1 MLLLYLSRVLLC
13 RTVQDPKC
21 PANHGATGLPP
32 RRTYHSTQRLANRY
46 WRYANRDSR
55 YANRGSCVFTPRAS
69 RGNRCAP
76 QGGSDRSANRG
87 SYFVTHQGS

>member
-21 PANHGATGLPP
+21 HANHGATEPP
-32 RRTYHSTQRLANRY
+32 PCRTYRGTQRLANRCS
-46 WRYANRDSR
+46 RYANCDSR
-55 YANRGSCVFTPRAS
+55 YANRGSCVFTPRAN
-69 RGNRCAP
+69 RGNRRAP
-76 QGGSDRSANRG
+76 KGGSDRSANRG